1 MTTRVLLVDDDMEL
15 LDIARILLQQK
26 NPDLEIV
33 TANSVKEALRKLD
46 KEKID
51 VVICDYLMPDSTGL
65 DLLEALKSEKDDI
78 GFIIWTG
85 HSREEVVIRALNM
98 GADHYILKSTDYR
111 NQFSTILEII
121 QDVQQRRDNKEKTSP
136 MIAQEDASQFI
147 HKLFHDITGIAHNIM
162 GYTTLIEEEN
172 NPEYTKGISRLV
184 SKLNERIKRAVT
196 EVDDET
202 LVRKS

>member
-1 MTTRVLLVDDDMEL
+1 MATRVLLVDDDMEL

-33 TANSVKEALRKLD
+33 AANSVKEALQKLD
-46 KEKID
+46 KEKFD

-65 DLLEALKSEKDDI
+65 DLLEALRAANDDI

-85 HSREEVVIRALNM
+85 NSREEVAIRALNLR
-98 GADHYILKSTDYR
+98 ADHYILKSIDCR
-111 NQFSTILEII
+111 DQFSTIHEII
-121 QDVQQRRDNKEKTSP
+121 QDVLQRKEHKTQTTP
-136 MIAQEDASQFI
+136 MIAQDEASEFI
-147 HKLFHDITGIAHNIM
+147 HKLSHDITGIAHNIM

-184 SKLNERIKRAVT
+184 EKLNERIKQAVT